1 MKNIIS
7 FLILFNLYYCCFCFK
22 IKLALNNNIELKKN
36 NIDRIVYAKYLKDI
50 RKTQKFISK
59 STETLNR
66 YGNISNDIYENKKT
80 IYNNTDL
87 KLKQIIIDN
96 KIYINIENIKIINI
110 ISEKG
115 ELKIELDKKIS
126 NNIDIYENIKDIDKL
141 INIINLLLYFN
152 NK

>member
-7 FLILFNLYYCCFCFK
+7 FLILFNLYYSCFCFK
-22 IKLALNNNIELKKN
+22 IKLALNNNFKLKKE
-36 NIDRIVYAKYLKDI
+36 NIDRNLYAKYLKDI
-50 RKTQKFISK
+50 RKTQKFILK
-59 STETLNR
+59 GTETLNK
-66 YGNISNDIYENKKT
+66 YGNKSKDINEKK
-80 IYNNTDL
+80 IYDNTKL
-87 KLKQIIIDN
+87 KLKEIIIDN
-96 KIYINIENIKIINI
+96 KIFINIENIKIINI

-115 ELKIELDKKIS
+115 ELKIELDKKTS